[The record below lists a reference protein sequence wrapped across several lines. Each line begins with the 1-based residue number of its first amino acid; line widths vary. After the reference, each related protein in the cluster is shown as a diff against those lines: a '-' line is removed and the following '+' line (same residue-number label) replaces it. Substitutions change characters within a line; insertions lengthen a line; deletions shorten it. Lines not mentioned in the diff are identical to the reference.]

1 MLFRKKRPTWLT
13 QLLRNQKIKETQS
26 PSDNETFLIEREM
39 MLKGTDVP
47 RGNKIVRQ
55 FAVMVNGAVHVVTS
69 GDRVN
74 RAVYEALLEAGA
86 VIPIPGV
93 DIKPRSLTSGSL
105 RIEDD
110 SVLGNDA

>member
-13 QLLRNQKIKETQS
+13 QLLRNQEVKESQTPMES
-26 PSDNETFLIEREM
+26 ETFLIEREM

-55 FAVMVNGAVHVVTS
+55 FAVMVNGSVHVVTS

-86 VIPIPGV
+86 IIPIPGV
-93 DIKPRSLTSGSL
+93 DIRLRSQTTNQL
-105 RIEDD
+105 RIDDD
-110 SVLGNDA
+110 SFNENAT

>member
-13 QLLRNQKIKETQS
+13 QLLRNQEIKDAQTTPNE
-26 PSDNETFLIEREM
+26 ETFLIEREM

-86 VIPIPGV
+86 IIPIPGV
-93 DIKPRSLTSGSL
+93 DIKPRNASTGSM

-110 SVLGNDA
+110 SVMDNNT